1 MGWNLSGA
9 VAYDSSGRVVQEGQP
24 QFAEGTDLPGLAPLA
39 NPTVT
44 SYDAQD
50 RVVRQVLPD
59 GATILSSFGASD
71 DRTRL
76 VQKTVDPLG
85 NIEVR
90 ETDGRGNITS
100 VSRCDR
106 SAAVLMS
113 ATYRYDGLSQI
124 VAAVD
129 GRGNAVQASYDVL
142 GRRASLQSPDTGI
155 QTFTYDEA
163 GNLARKITSVLR
175 AKGKAIEYQY
185 DGLNR
190 LAAVIYPES
199 AAVGYTYGGP
209 GEPHGGAGRL
219 IQREDASGTVRWQ
232 YGLLGE
238 TTRITRSI
246 TRLTPLEAPVSATL
260 DYVSDYLGRLQQ
272 ITYPDG
278 EVVRYDYD
286 SGGQVR
292 KVTGLHWGQTT
303 EYVRDIGYDEFG
315 QRTYIEYG
323 NGVRTT
329 YRYDPA
335 RRWLAGIASKTGYGR
350 PLQAMCYRFDLV
362 GNILGYSNAGA
373 SYASSQ
379 SYGYDALYQ
388 LIRAEGSSTSRPSG
402 IDEWSSGYQQSFG
415 YDQIGNMT
423 SKSSSCSTNPARS
436 VGDDLNYCLAYSYY
450 PGKGHQAEI
459 IGRMYYRYD
468 ANGNVIE
475 EREGGHGTGLVLGGT
490 VSRTGDLR
498 ITDTGFGLVPPGDSG
513 GADGGGGGA
522 SSVYARHHV
531 WDEENRLTRTVTG
544 NLTVDYRYGADG
556 QRAVKYSSRGE
567 SLYFDSMWQ
576 AQTDYPSLRQSKHV
590 YVGST
595 RVATRLNIQG
605 QLDTGYERVNTYYYH
620 GDHLGSS
627 QLVTDYQGDEYER
640 VEYTPYGES
649 WIEKGVDSRELLPYK
664 FTGKELDSET
674 GLYYYGARY
683 MDPRTSRWMSADP
696 AMGEYLPGAPISDE
710 ARRHNAALPGMG
722 GVFNLVNLATYSYAG
737 DSPVKYTDPDGK
749 YLHVVV
755 SKGTGRMTVSFTLPG
770 VAQSQTTYQLRVIT
784 NVQSGTPDNGLS
796 SDQSRT
802 QRSQGGFT
810 NPTQLENGTY
820 GLDGTRAPSPDA
832 GNLAPTYK
840 YGEVALDIVATQYLP
855 DVDNPDVKLAD
866 SGYEIHITPWDYTN
880 GCVGIGYDQN
890 DPASK
895 AEAVQQMKKLV
906 ELYRETMGKGGDKNA
921 TIEFTN

>member
-1 MGWNLSGA
+1 MA
-9 VAYDSSGRVVQEGQP
+9 QEGQP
-24 QFAEGTDLPGLAPLA
+24 QFAAGTELPGLAPLV
-39 NPTVT
+39 NPTAT
-44 SYDAQD
+44 GYDAQD

-71 DRTRL
+71 ERMRL
-76 VQKTVDPLG
+76 VQRTVDPLG

-90 ETDGRGNITS
+90 ETDGRGNITT
-100 VSRCDR
+100 VSRRDR
-106 SAAVLMS
+106 WGAVLMS
-113 ATYRYDGLSQI
+113 ATYRYDGLDQI
-124 VAAVD
+124 LAAVD
-129 GRGNAVQASYDVL
+129 GMGNAVQASYDLL
-142 GRRASLQSPDTGI
+142 GRRTTLQSPDTGI
-155 QTFTYDEA
+155 QAFTYDEA
-163 GNLARKITSVLR
+163 GNLARKVTSALR

-190 LAAVIYPES
+190 LAAIIYPES
-199 AAVGYTYGGP
+199 AAVRYTYGDP
-209 GEPHGGAGRL
+209 GAPQNGAGRL

-238 TTRITRSI
+238 TTRTTRSI

-278 EVVRYDYD
+278 EAVRYDYD

-292 KVTGLHWGQTT
+292 KVTGVHWGQTT

-329 YRYDPA
+329 YSYDPA
-335 RRWLAGIASKTGYGR
+335 RRWLAGIASQSAFGR
-350 PLQAMCYRFDLV
+350 PLQAMSYRFDLV

-373 SYASSQ
+373 SYTTSQ
-379 SYGYDALYQ
+379 SYGYDALNQ
-388 LIRAEGSSTSRPSG
+388 VIRAEGSSTSRPFG
-402 IDEWSSGYQQSFG
+402 FDEWTSSYQQSFG

-423 SKSSSCSTNPARS
+423 SKTSSCSTNPARS
-436 VGDDLNYCLAYSYY
+436 VGDDLNYSLGYSYY

-490 VSRTGDLR
+490 VSRTGNLR
-498 ITDTGFGLVPPGDSG
+498 ITDSGFGLVPPGDSG
-513 GADGGGGGA
+513 GSGGA
-522 SSVYARHHV
+522 PSVYARHHV
-531 WDEENRLTRTVTG
+531 WDEENRLTRTVSG

-556 QRAVKYSSRGE
+556 QRALKYSSRGE

-576 AQTDYPSLRQSKHV
+576 AQSDYPSLRQSKHV
-590 YVGST
+590 FVGST

-627 QLVTDYQGDEYER
+627 QLVTDHQGDEYER

-649 WIEKGVDSRELLPYK
+649 WIEKRADSRELLPFK

-696 AMGEYLPGAPISDE
+696 AMGDYLPEAPTSDE
-710 ARRHNAALPGMG
+710 ARKRNGNLPGMG
-722 GVFNLVNLATYSYAG
+722 GVFNLVNLAGYHYAG
-737 DSPVKYTDPDGK
+737 NNPLSYTDP
-749 YLHVVV
+749 
-755 SKGTGRMTVSFTLPG
+755 TGRDDVGEVHTRGDIQLDQKFAESMRNLRGIPYITGGSDRFGTDCSGTVVLALAAMGYDVPDATAAEMSSGKLDWLTVVPSVSTGSEGKPGIINFFSWGLKTIQHLNVGVGRRDGEPVEQIIDATETDWMMARNGNSGQVVPAVESVVNQTYAPAPSNYAPDRQGRIDWPG
-770 VAQSQTTYQLRVIT
+770 VQ
-784 NVQSGTPDNGLS
+784 
-796 SDQSRT
+796 
-802 QRSQGGFT
+802 
-810 NPTQLENGTY
+810 
-820 GLDGTRAPSPDA
+820 
-832 GNLAPTYK
+832 K
-840 YGEVALDIVATQYLP
+840 Y
-855 DVDNPDVKLAD
+855 
-866 SGYEIHITPWDYTN
+866 
-880 GCVGIGYDQN
+880 
-890 DPASK
+890 
-895 AEAVQQMKKLV
+895 
-906 ELYRETMGKGGDKNA
+906 RR
-921 TIEFTN
+921 